1 MAFKQ
6 KRDFGHYSEIRQG
19 ILKKIK
25 NVYDDDFNE
34 NIVKIFISHQKINM
48 TQKILKIFY
57 VTFFHV

>member
-25 NVYDDDFNE
+25 NVLTKM
-34 NIVKIFISHQKINM
+34 IVKRFLYHILQKMIELVVM
-48 TQKILKIFY
+48 MQKILSKY
-57 VTFFHV
+57 ST